1 MCTLTGL
8 KAVVTG
14 ATRGIGKAIAEKLSA
29 QGVELV
35 IAARNKEALDTLVLQ
50 LPTKA
55 HAIVCD
61 LSNPQDIDHLA
72 QEAEKLL
79 GQVDILVNN
88 AGITADNLLM
98 RMKDDEWD
106 RVINT
111 NLTSVFKLTRALLRG
126 MMRKK
131 WGRII
136 NISSIVGVTGNAGQ
150 ANYVA
155 SKAGLIGF
163 SKSLALEV
171 ASRSITVNCVAPGFI
186 ETDMT
191 TGLTDEQKEKILGQ
205 IPQGTMGTP
214 EDIAYAVLY
223 LASKEASYVTGQ
235 VLHVNGGMV

>member
-1 MCTLTGL
+1 MCTLHGL

-35 IAARNKEALDTLVLQ
+35 IAARNKEALNALALQ

-55 HAIVCD
+55 YPVVCD
-61 LSNPQDIDHLA
+61 MRNAEDIEHLA
-72 QEAEKLL
+72 QESEKLL

-98 RMKDDEWD
+98 RMKDEEWD
-106 RVINT
+106 RVIDT

-136 NISSIVGVTGNAGQ
+136 NISSVVGVTGNPGQ

-171 ASRSITVNCVAPGFI
+171 ASRSITVNCIAPGFI

-191 TGLTDEQKEKILGQ
+191 DNLTSDQKEKILGQ
-205 IPQGTMGTP
+205 IPQGIMGTP
-214 EDIAYAVLY
+214 DDIAYAVLY

>member
-35 IAARNKEALDTLVLQ
+35 IAARNKEALDALVLQ

-98 RMKDDEWD
+98 RMRDDEWD

-136 NISSIVGVTGNAGQ
+136 NISSVVGVTGNAGQ

-171 ASRSITVNCVAPGFI
+171 ASRSITVNCIAPGFI

-205 IPQGTMGTP
+205 IPQGVMGTP
-214 EDIAYAVLY
+214 DDIAYAVLY

>member
-1 MCTLTGL
+1 MNSLQGL
-8 KAVVTG
+8 KGIVTG
-14 ATRGIGKAIAEKLSA
+14 ATRGIGKAIAEKLSE

-35 IAARNKEALDTLVLQ
+35 ISARNQDALDALAKT

-61 LSNPQDIDHLA
+61 MGNPTDIDHLA
-72 QEAEKLL
+72 EESEKLL
-79 GQVDILVNN
+79 GQIDILVNN

-98 RMKDDEWD
+98 RMKDEEWEK
-106 RVINT
+106 VMNT
-111 NLTSVFKLTRALLRG
+111 NLTSVFRLSRAILRG

-131 WGRII
+131 MGRII
-136 NISSIVGVTGNAGQ
+136 NISSVVGVTGNPGQ

-171 ASRSITVNCVAPGFI
+171 ASRNITVNCVAPGFI

-191 TGLTDEQKEKILGQ
+191 SALTSEQKEKIMQQ
-205 IPQGTMGTP
+205 IPQGKMGSAD
-214 EDIAYAVLY
+214 DIAHAVLY
-223 LASKEASYVTGQ
+223 LASREASYVTGQ
-235 VLHVNGGMV
+235 VLHVNGGMI